1 MAWEH
6 QKSETTIFFDIVRYI
21 LILSG
26 TGYIL
31 SLIWEHSS
39 VFGLLAV
46 IPVYLIMLNLFGFL
60 TLPLYSF
67 TPENRAK
74 SKMLKAMQNG
84 DFESLKKLSDNFE
97 RDFKVN
103 IPKES
108 ETIHDIAK
116 AERSDKSCLNETII
130 SITKAAE
137 QGDAAAQYN
146 LGAMY
151 FRGQGITQDYK
162 ESAKWFTKAAEQ
174 GYTGAAKMRDI
185 LIGINNLPSNET
197 K

>member
-6 QKSETTIFFDIVRYI
+6 QKSEITIFFDIVRYI

-26 TGYIL
+26 TCYIL
-31 SLIWEHSS
+31 SLIWEHSW

-46 IPVYLIMLNLFGFL
+46 IPIYFIMLNLFGFL
-60 TLPLYSF
+60 TLPLYWFF
-67 TPENRAK
+67 TPESRAK

-84 DFESLKKLSDNFE
+84 DFESVKTQTDDFVKE
-97 RDFKVN
+97 FKVN
-103 IPKES
+103 VPEES
-108 ETIHDIAK
+108 KTGH
-116 AERSDKSCLNETII
+116 LNEAIK

-137 QGDAAAQYN
+137 QGDATAQYN
-146 LGAMY
+146 LGKMY
-151 FRGQGITQDYK
+151 FKGQGVTQDYK

-174 GYTGAAKMRDI
+174 GYAGAAKMRDI
-185 LIGINNLPSNET
+185 LIGINNLPENET